1 MKHFKKFLSLFI
13 VAAMTLS
20 LMPAVSFA
28 APEGE
33 NTRPSITNPVEA
45 GENYTGGID
54 AIDWGATDWGAFNDV
69 DWTGAEN
76 KTADELAAMLESADV
91 NVLNLGDN
99 QLVFSET
106 DGESESTDN
115 LGGITI
121 DADTIKFPE
130 GDMALITSADT
141 DIWLQSDA
149 EISIPDNSSVLIIN
163 VSQESESSSIF
174 GSNLTIN
181 TNNSGNLA
189 AVNFHAE
196 ESSYGIIADS
206 LSICGGGVVAAVS
219 GKAPTFSV
227 GIFAYSSI
235 SVNKAALIGTCLTRD
250 AQQCTGIVIHDQ
262 SPDILSANCVLS
274 AEDGA
279 LVIGAGGE
287 SSLLSHGI
295 QTDSISAKNGSEIY
309 AYGGNVPPDDGDPD
323 NDMRTIG
330 LEIMEGTNK
339 RKITADN
346 GSAIYARAGNGE
358 YGYGISEYYN
368 NYGAEDAS
376 TIEYGGV
383 EFVVDV
389 SENAEP
395 SEIIA
400 AGNNDAYHQR
410 RVYDVGIS
418 KTQYKDPTGNV
429 TVMGSRKTDGS
440 NAIVTYFNSREHKYM
455 YAYHTS
461 VDYLKITRGE
471 AADYY
476 LMYKPDEGALYKNNG
491 EKLENFP
498 GAICEGDTLT
508 LTNDFHFETNCE
520 TGLYLFPGTT
530 LVVPEGVTASVMSGD
545 DPDNMNSA
553 ALVYNGDC
561 NLEID
566 GLFTATS
573 RSARMESSGILGGDG
588 TLSISGK
595 GKIYATGGDM
605 IDASDPTVISAG
617 ISSDDNINIRG
628 TAVRAY
634 SGYVSLKPQE
644 EETEPQNGVS
654 IGMYVNNVF
663 AGDGADVHAE
673 GEGGG
678 KNVITYGCLANN
690 VTSDG
695 SNFEAYVTEDSYCD
709 LSAGLALKQNEKSL
723 SAFDGGKIDCESFNY
738 ASTEAFGLCEHGS
751 SAESGP
757 VSIIVGDDGSSVKF
771 LGVGAAVKLQGEPVG
786 SYTVKGSQA
795 DDSVTFD
802 KDQAGYIRSDGSV
815 DYMVEFTAA
824 LIADYS
830 IYYDAEAGFRKNNKD
845 GEALSAEEIP
855 KGMSADG
862 SVLTLDNV
870 VFESSS
876 SGALRIGEGVT
887 VKVPEG
893 KTAALAASPT
903 AESEMT
909 FALGGEGGNTLEIDG
924 RLLAAAYGFGD
935 SATNVVGIFSYDDMT
950 IKGSGDVT
958 AYEKTGTGYSYG
970 MMSNKNFIFDGTVN
984 VSAFSVA
991 PEVRENNSPICG
1003 VAAEGIEMKG
1013 SSHLD
1018 TSRCENSKAIMI
1030 MNGGNITAEGTSF
1043 IEAEG
1048 GIVIYGNNEEFPGY
1062 VTTKDNAVISAH
1074 ADRINFADAPDDD
1087 DAPGITAWIYDAETG
1102 NFEDGKATITA
1113 MNNSSVTA
1121 TGQGSA
1127 VWGASGSDGVTVTG
1141 SSGDYEGE
1149 VEYDG
1154 FTYVIPGTDT
1164 PVESV
1169 KFTDAIK
1176 PVNHLLYFDGET
1188 GKLYDGYDYETKEL
1202 GNPIEMPGA
1211 TCDGK
1216 TLTLTSDFKFV
1227 TNREDGLCLSPG
1239 TTLYVPAGESPM
1251 IYSAYSG
1258 FDKPEKY
1265 TDGAA
1270 ALYCSGD
1277 NTLEIDGN
1285 LTVTCGNVR
1294 NTNSYGL
1301 IAEGVEIKGS
1311 GTLTARSGNA
1321 VYDESVGGFDEI
1333 NDGYSCGI
1341 ISYGDMSISGT
1352 TVNAYAGDSV
1362 SGSIG
1367 LALNIPTKLTLDGS
1381 AHVTAVC
1388 EVGGEHMGIGCG
1400 VHNLEIKDYSSL
1412 DASASTS
1419 GTKRA
1424 TGLVL
1429 YHDDQGAYGTIK
1441 LSNNSSINASATGD
1455 TASTYGFEPFEAETS
1470 TINVSMDSTSK
1481 FTAEGGTA
1489 ASIYAKF
1496 SGVKTTSDGTSV
1508 SYNDEK
1514 QTYVD
1519 ASGED
1524 VKKLTLGS
1532 LTSSG
1537 TGSYGGGGGGGGGGS
1552 TFSSST
1558 SATSTPAPTDTS
1570 SQQAPAETTTPQTT
1584 GGMPF
1589 TDVNTTDWFYDA
1601 VNSAYSKGLVN
1612 GISDTEFGPQMTMT
1626 RGMLVTIVGRM
1637 ENAQSSG
1644 SSFGDVDASMYYAPY
1659 VAWAAENGIVTG
1671 FEDGT
1676 FKPDQNVTREQTAA
1690 ILYRYMQY
1698 KGIDVS
1704 VGEDTNILSFTDAG
1718 DINDYA
1724 VPAIQWAC
1732 GAGVMNG
1739 YPDGTLAPAASIT
1752 RAEFVTMID
1761 RLKV

>member
-1 MKHFKKFLSLFI
+1 MKQVKRVLSSFI
-13 VAAMTLS
+13 ALAMMASLVTQAA
-20 LMPAVSFA
+20 FA
-28 APEGE
+28 EPNDGGI
-33 NTRPSITNPVEA
+33 RPSITNPVEA

-54 AIDWGATDWGAFNDV
+54 AIDWGDTDWGGFKDV

-106 DGESESTDN
+106 DEESGSTEN

-174 GSNLTIN
+174 GGNLTIN

-189 AVNFHAE
+189 AVNFHAA

-219 GKAPTFSV
+219 GKAPTFSA

-250 AQQCTGIVIHDQ
+250 AQQCTGIVIRDQ

-295 QTDSISAKNGSEIY
+295 QTNSISAKNGSEIY

-339 RKITADN
+339 RKITVDN

-358 YGYGISEYYN
+358 YGYGIAEYYH
-368 NYGAEDAS
+368 NYGEEDAS
-376 TIEYGGV
+376 AIEYGGV
-383 EFVVDV
+383 EFVVDE

-440 NAIVTYFNSREHKYM
+440 NAIVTYYNSREHNYM
-455 YAYHTS
+455 YAYHTG

-476 LMYKPDEGALYKNNG
+476 LIYKPDEGVLYKNNG

-520 TGLYLFPGTT
+520 MGLYLFPGTT

-545 DPDNMNSA
+545 NPDNMNSA

-573 RSARMESSGILGGDG
+573 RSARMGSSGILGGDG

-617 ISSDDNINIRG
+617 ISSDDNISIRG

-634 SGYVSLKPQE
+634 SGYVSLIPQE

-678 KNVITYGCLANN
+678 ENVITYGCLANN
-690 VTSDG
+690 VTSEG

-738 ASTEAFGLCEHGS
+738 ASAEAFGLCEHGS

-757 VSIIVGDDGSSVKF
+757 VSIIVGDDESSVKF
-771 LGVGAAVKLQGEPVG
+771 LGVGAAVKLQDEPVG

-824 LIADYS
+824 SIADYG

-845 GEALSAEEIP
+845 GEALSGEEIP

-924 RLLAAAYGFGD
+924 GLLVAAYGFGD

-950 IKGSGDVT
+950 INGSGDVT
-958 AYEKTGTGYSYG
+958 AYEKNGTGYSYG

-1003 VAAEGIEMKG
+1003 VASEGIEMKG

-1030 MNGGNITAEGTSF
+1030 MNGGNIIAGDASF

-1048 GIVIYGNNEEFPGY
+1048 GIVIYGSDEKFPGS

-1074 ADRINFADAPDDD
+1074 ADRINFAGAPDDD
-1087 DAPGITAWIYDAETG
+1087 DAPGITAWVYDAETG

-1127 VWGASGSDGVTVTG
+1127 VWGVSGSDGVTVTG
-1141 SSGDYEGE
+1141 SGGDYDGE

-1176 PVNHLLYFDGET
+1176 PADHLLYFDGET
-1188 GKLYDGYDYETKEL
+1188 SKLYDGYDYETGEL
-1202 GNPIEMPGA
+1202 GNPVEVPGA
-1211 TCDGK
+1211 ACDGK

-1227 TNREDGLCLSPG
+1227 TNYADGLHLSPG
-1239 TTLYVPAGESPM
+1239 TTLRVPEGESPS

-1258 FDKPEKY
+1258 FDKTGNTE
-1265 TDGAA
+1265 GAA

-1285 LTVTCGNVR
+1285 LTVTAGNVR
-1294 NTNSYGL
+1294 NTNSYG
-1301 IAEGVEIKGS
+1301 IVAEGVEIKGS
-1311 GTLTARSGNA
+1311 GTLTARGGNA
-1321 VYDESVGGFDEI
+1321 VYDEAVGGFDE
-1333 NDGYSCGI
+1333 NGDGYSCGI
-1341 ISYGDMSISGT
+1341 ISYEDMSISGT

-1367 LALNIPTKLTLDGS
+1367 LALYIPTKLTLDGS
-1381 AHVTAVC
+1381 AYVTAVC
-1388 EVGGEHMGIGCG
+1388 EVGGEHMGIGCT
-1400 VHNLEIKDYSSL
+1400 VHNLEIKDNSKL
-1412 DASASTS
+1412 DASAATS

-1424 TGLVL
+1424 TGLVV
-1429 YHDDQGAYGTIK
+1429 YHDDQGTYGTIR
-1441 LSNNSSINASATGD
+1441 LSNNSSINASAAGE
-1455 TASTYGFEPFEAETS
+1455 TAQSYGVEPFEAETS
-1470 TINVSMDSTSK
+1470 TINISMDNSST

-1489 ASIYAKF
+1489 ASKYAKF
-1496 SGVKTTSDGTSV
+1496 GGVKTTSDGTAL
-1508 SYNDEK
+1508 SYNEEK
-1514 QTYVD
+1514 LTYVD
-1519 ASGED
+1519 ANGED
-1524 VKKLTLGS
+1524 VKKLTLS
-1532 LTSSG
+1532 SQTSSHSG
-1537 TGSYGGGGGGGGGGS
+1537 STGSYGGGGGGGS
-1552 TFSSST
+1552 FNTT
-1558 SATSTPAPTDTS
+1558 NSTPAP
-1570 SQQAPAETTTPQTT
+1570 SQQPTGTAAPEASGAPAA
-1584 GGMPF
+1584 GGLPF
-1589 TDVNTTDWFYDA
+1589 TDVSPSDWFYDA
-1601 VNSAYSKGLVN
+1601 VNSAYGKGLVN
-1612 GISDTEFGPQMTMT
+1612 GISETEFGPNMTMT

-1637 ENAQSSG
+1637 ENAQSG
-1644 SSFGDVDASMYYAPY
+1644 GTSFGDVDASQYYAPY

-1676 FKPDQNVTREQTAA
+1676 FRPDENVTREQTAA
-1690 ILYRYMQY
+1690 ILYRYMQH
-1698 KGIDVS
+1698 KGADVS
-1704 VGEDTNILSFTDAG
+1704 VGEDTNVLSFTDAG

-1732 GAGVMNG
+1732 GVGVING

-1752 RAEFVTMID
+1752 RAEFVTMLG
-1761 RLKV
+1761 RLNI

>member
-1 MKHFKKFLSLFI
+1 MKQLKKVLSLI
-13 VAAMTLS
+13 IAAAMMAS
-20 LMPAVSFA
+20 LFTQVAFA
-28 APEGE
+28 EPNDGGV
-33 NTRPSITNPVEA
+33 RPSITNPVEA

-54 AIDWGATDWGAFNDV
+54 AIDWGDTDWGGFKDV
-69 DWTGAEN
+69 DWTDAEN

-106 DGESESTDN
+106 DEEPGSMEN

-163 VSQESESSSIF
+163 VSQKNESSSIF
-174 GSNLTIN
+174 GGNLTIN

-189 AVNFHAE
+189 AVNLHAE
-196 ESSYGIIADS
+196 ESSFGIIADS
-206 LSICGGGVVAAVS
+206 LSICGDGVVTAVS
-219 GKAPTFSV
+219 GKAPTFSA
-227 GIFAYSSI
+227 GIYVYSSI
-235 SVNKAALIGTCLTRD
+235 SVNKATLIGTCLTRD
-250 AQQCTGIVIHDQ
+250 AQQCTGIVIYDQ

-274 AEDGA
+274 ADNGA

-339 RKITADN
+339 RKITVDN

-358 YGYGISEYYN
+358 FGYGIAEYYN
-368 NYGAEDAS
+368 NYGEEDAS

-383 EFVVDV
+383 EFIVDE

-440 NAIVTYFNSREHKYM
+440 NAIVTYFNSREHKYK

-476 LMYKPDEGALYKNNG
+476 LVYKPDEGALYKNNG

-520 TGLYLFPGTT
+520 MGLYLFPGTT

-545 DPDNMNSA
+545 NPDNMNSA

-566 GLFTATS
+566 GLFTVTS
-573 RSARMESSGILGGDG
+573 RRARMGSSGILGGDG

-617 ISSDDNINIRG
+617 ISSDDNISIRG

-678 KNVITYGCLANN
+678 ENVITYGCLSNN
-690 VTSDG
+690 VTSEG

-709 LSAGLALKQNEKSL
+709 ISAGLALKQNEKSL

-738 ASTEAFGLCEHGS
+738 ASTEAYGLCEHGS
-751 SAESGP
+751 PAESGP
-757 VSIIVGDDGSSVKF
+757 VSIIIDDESSVKF
-771 LGVGAAVKLQGEPVG
+771 LGVGAAVKLQDEPVG

-795 DDSVTFD
+795 DGSVTFD

-824 LIADYS
+824 PIVDYG
-830 IYYDAEAGFRKNNKD
+830 IYYDAEAGFRKNDKD
-845 GEALSAEEIP
+845 GEALSADEIP

-903 AESEMT
+903 AEAEMT
-909 FALGGEGGNTLEIDG
+909 FAIGGEGGNTLEIDG
-924 RLLAAAYGFGD
+924 GLLAAAYGFGD

-950 IKGSGDVT
+950 IKGSGGVT

-1030 MNGGNITAEGTSF
+1030 MNGGNITAEDSSF
-1043 IEAEG
+1043 IEAQG
-1048 GIVIYGNNEEFPGY
+1048 GIVIYGNEQSPGA
-1062 VTTKDNAVISAH
+1062 VLTKDYAIIA
-1074 ADRINFADAPDDD
+1074 AFGKRINFTSSSDDD

-1102 NFEDGKATITA
+1102 KFEDGKATITA
-1113 MNNSSVTA
+1113 MNYSSVTA

-1127 VWGASGSDGVTVTG
+1127 VWGVSGSDGVTVTG

-1176 PVNHLLYFDGET
+1176 PADHLLYFDGET
-1188 GKLYDGYDYETKEL
+1188 SKLYDGYDYETGEL
-1202 GNPIEMPGA
+1202 GNPIEVPGA
-1211 TCDGK
+1211 ACDGK

-1227 TNREDGLCLSPG
+1227 TNREDGLYLAPG

-1265 TDGAA
+1265 TEGAA

-1285 LTVTCGNVR
+1285 LTVTAGNVR
-1294 NTNSYGL
+1294 NTNSY
-1301 IAEGVEIKGS
+1301 EGVEIKGS

-1367 LALNIPTKLTLDGS
+1367 LSLYIPTKLTLDGS

-1388 EVGGEHMGIGCG
+1388 EVGGEHMGIGCT

-1424 TGLVL
+1424 TGLVV
-1429 YHDDQGAYGTIK
+1429 YHDDQGTYGTIK

-1455 TASTYGFEPFEAETS
+1455 TAKSYGVEPFEAETS
-1470 TINVSMDSTSK
+1470 TLNISIDSSSK

-1489 ASIYAKF
+1489 ASVYARF
-1496 SGVKTTSDGTSV
+1496 GGVKTTSDGTEV
-1508 SYNDEK
+1508 SYNEEK

-1519 ASGED
+1519 ANGED
-1524 VKKLTLGS
+1524 VKKLTLS
-1532 LTSSG
+1532 TLTSSS
-1537 TGSYGGGGGGGGGGS
+1537 TGSYGGGGGGGGS
-1552 TFSSST
+1552 TFSSGT
-1558 SATSTPAPTDTS
+1558 SSTPAP
-1570 SQQAPAETTTPQTT
+1570 SQQPTETAAPEASAAPEA

-1589 TDVNTTDWFYDA
+1589 TDVNPTDWFYDA
-1601 VNSAYSKGLVN
+1601 INSAYSKGLVN
-1612 GISDTEFGPQMTMT
+1612 GISETEFGPNMTMT

-1637 ENAQSSG
+1637 ENAQSG
-1644 SSFGDVDASMYYAPY
+1644 GTSFGDVDASQYYAPY

-1676 FKPDQNVTREQTAA
+1676 FRPDENVTREQTAA

-1704 VGEDTNILSFTDAG
+1704 VGDDTNVLSFTDAG

-1724 VPAIQWAC
+1724 VTAIQWAC
-1732 GAGVMNG
+1732 GAGVING

-1752 RAEFVTMID
+1752 RAEFVTMLG
-1761 RLKV
+1761 RLNI